1 MLKRKWYKTTI
12 TTNKQANDM
21 VRQFKELS
29 PKVGAFDT
37 ETDGLHIILS
47 KPFLFQFGYLHP
59 TEDIGYTYAV
69 DLERYPDLARQV
81 IKVWNTLAESLEL
94 YLGHNV
100 KFDLHMLTN
109 INAPYKIENVSDTMF
124 YIRHAHDALTPK
136 NGGPPLGLKDYAA
149 RYIDRN
155 AKDHERLLNDEKSK
169 IVKDLNL
176 RLKKRLNITM
186 KALDDIFKDRTMDYS
201 ELPPNLKQGY
211 LEWLHN
217 DVPLYMQPKIRSTVK
232 SDMVQYNKLNR
243 ENLIRYAHYDI
254 VYTLEIYLS
263 TLPVIETRGTMVGIE
278 FENRIIHALVDM
290 ERVGFKVNKD
300 YLIKAEAETKAYIR
314 ERRARMQE
322 LAGQQFSISQAAL
335 IKKILNDRFG
345 VQVVSTGN
353 EELQLLKNSG
363 TLKPEAIEFIDV
375 LEELR
380 TLEKWYSTYIVRFL
394 GDLRHTDRIYTT
406 INQVG
411 TVSGRVTSDFQQ
423 FPKGGIRTYD
433 GRELFQPRRMV
444 EVTGGKYSA
453 ISYLD
458 YSQIELRFQALYT
471 ILVGHP
477 DTNLCRA
484 YMPYEC
490 VDTEGR
496 AFDYNSP
503 ACIANWK
510 SPHFYKENPKEKW
523 VATDVHG
530 ATTKAAF
537 GIDESHP
544 DYHDLRYV
552 GKRVNFAKNYGA
564 QRGKIREM
572 FPERTEEEITQI
584 DNAYYTAFPGV
595 KAYHEYCYN
604 RAKFYSNTT
613 NLFGV
618 KYYGVTGHKLINM
631 LVQGSAAYYLKQ
643 KIYELYK
650 YSKEHNIKTRWQMQ
664 IHDELSWEYCVE
676 DDLSVFFEFQ
686 RIMQDWSDGC
696 VPIVADMEITTTTW
710 ADKKEVSTIE
720 ELREFVQT
728 NTSV

>member
-1 MLKRKWYKTTI
+1 MLQRQWYMTTI

-21 VRQFKELS
+21 VKQFREVA

-37 ETDGLHIILS
+37 ETDGLHITLS

-59 TEDIGYTYAV
+59 TEPVGYTYAV
-69 DLERYPDLARQV
+69 DLEMYPDLAKQV

-94 YLGHNV
+94 YFGHNV

-109 INAPYKIENVSDTMF
+109 INLPYKGNNLSDTMF
-124 YIRHAHDALTPK
+124 YIRHAHDALTPA
-136 NGGPPLGLKDYAA
+136 NGGPPLGLKEYAS
-149 RYIDRN
+149 RYIDRH
-155 AKDHERLLNDEKSK
+155 AKDHERLLSNEKSM
-169 IVKDLNL
+169 IIKDLNL
-176 RLKKRLNITM
+176 KLKKRLGITM
-186 KALDDIFKDRTMDYS
+186 KALGEIFKDNTMDYS

-217 DVPLYMQPKIRSTVK
+217 DVPLYMQPKIRTTVE

-243 ENLIRYAHYDI
+243 HHLTTYAHYDI
-254 VYTLEIYLS
+254 VYTLEIYLK
-263 TLPVIETRGTMVGIE
+263 TLPVIQARDTLVGIK
-278 FENRIIHALVDM
+278 FEEKIIHALVDM
-290 ERVGFKVNKD
+290 ERVGFKVD
-300 YLIKAEAETKAYIR
+300 VEYIKVSEVRTKAYIR
-314 ERRARMQE
+314 ERRQKLYT
-322 LAGQQFSISQAAL
+322 LAGQKLSISQSAL
-335 IKKILNDRFG
+335 IKQILKNKFG
-345 VQVVSTGN
+345 VEVNSTGN
-353 EELQLLKNSG
+353 EELKLLKNGG
-363 TLKPEAIEFIDV
+363 TLSAETVEFIDV

-380 TLEKWYSTYIVRFL
+380 TLEKWYSTYIIRFL
-394 GDLRHTDRIYTT
+394 NDVKNTDRIYTT

-423 FPKGGIRTYD
+423 FPKGGLKTYD

-444 EVTGGKYSA
+444 IPTGNKFSA
-453 ISYLD
+453 ICYLD

-490 VDTEGR
+490 VNNSGVD
-496 AFDYNSP
+496 FDYNSP
-503 ACIANWK
+503 THISNWRV
-510 SPHFYKENPKEKW
+510 PHYYKEAPTKQW

-537 GIDESHP
+537 GIDETHP
-544 DYHDLRYV
+544 DFHDLRYV

-584 DNAYYTAFPGV
+584 DAAYYTAFPGV

-604 RAKFYSNTT
+604 RARYYSNTT

-618 KYYGVTGHKLINM
+618 KYYGVSGHKLINM
-631 LVQGSAAYYLKQ
+631 LVQGSAAYFLKW

-664 IHDELSWEYCVE
+664 IHDELSWEYSTE

-686 RIMQDWSDGC
+686 RIMQDWTDGC
-696 VPIVADMEITTTTW
+696 VPIVADMEITTATW
-710 ADKKEVSTIE
+710 ADKEEVSTLE
-720 ELREFVQT
+720 ELKEYVQKD
-728 NTSV
+728 SII